1 MAEPEDEER
10 QFVQAQQ
17 SFGVSLLRRARQKA
31 TALPPAPEGE
41 HPDTRLLDA
50 ASDALG
56 QLIEHVVALPDA
68 KQAEA
73 LVMIAHGMI
82 TEHLRLGP
90 AGRHG
95 PRRHSDR

>member
-1 MAEPEDEER
+1 MAEPVDQER

-31 TALPPAPEGE
+31 TALPPAPEGQ
-41 HPDTRLLDA
+41 HPDTPLLDA

-56 QLIEHVVALPDA
+56 HLIEHVVALPDA

-82 TEHLRLGP
+82 MEQFCLATRT
-90 AGRHG
+90 
-95 PRRHSDR
+95 PRA